1 MARNNEFTHGGS
13 PLKNLWLLLRAL
25 LNVFAFF
32 LLFYSLGTG
41 AAWYYVV
48 AAVALTV
55 IFLGVNLLIPMA
67 KRKR

>member
-1 MARNNEFTHGGS
+1 MARNDKFTHGGS

-41 AAWYYVV
+41 AKWFYIAG
-48 AAVALTV
+48 AAALV
-55 IFLGVNLLIPMA
+55 IVCLFVNLLIPLF
-67 KRKR
+67 KRKK